1 MNAHDKFVMN
11 FIAARHALEVSQAY
25 MAGRLRYRVT
35 GWNTR
40 SVANFEAGQRSIT
53 LAEAEVLAS
62 LVCVPLDRML
72 TESATWVAETARSN
86 SRTGASR

>member
-1 MNAHDKFVMN
+1 MKAHDRFVAN
-11 FIAARHALEVSQAY
+11 FIAARHALDVSQAY

-40 SVANFEAGQRSIT
+40 SVTNFEGGRRAIT
-53 LAEAEVLAS
+53 IAEAEVLAS

-72 TESATWVAETARSN
+72 TESATWCADTARAN
-86 SRTGASR
+86 SRAGAMR